1 LTAKER
7 YDAIIKDIEDLTRNN
22 HLQAKDIAE
31 RIAYNQGMTYR
42 DLATVLGFLTG
53 EQLINYIR
61 SRKYEAAYEY
71 IISTKKLDIN
81 RAIAIADV
89 SQQSNLNRV
98 FRKYYDL
105 TPGDAFRLKDATRC
119 ISPKSWD
126 VISGSLDIESF
137 KDDDLE
143 EPDTIYGID
152 LALYERISKI
162 NDLQAVYGLDRDYS
176 TIAVRLCD
184 ECGID
189 LDSAFGYV
197 EGFKAE
203 RDLVLEDDES
213 SDEEVARVLA
223 EDWLWNNAS
232 DPAMIF
238 CCITCGV
245 SVSYALW
252 MIAELAELGH
262 GPVTALS
269 PYFVRAFSSGIQV
282 HSHFL
287 KKACEYYEA
296 RIDDSYTDEDFDV
309 FLDHLLMDKPI
320 EIAFEEMLYEKA
332 SNDDDDF
339 ISIVQTADDTEA
351 DETELAFE
359 AWAVRETN
367 NHAPRFD
374 DEYDPDN
381 PQYF

>member
-1 LTAKER
+1 MTAKER
-7 YDAIIKDIEDLTRNN
+7 YDAIINDIEDMTRNKY
-22 HLQAKDIAE
+22 LQAKDIAE
-31 RIAYNQGMTYR
+31 RIACNQGMTYR

-71 IISTKKLDIN
+71 IITARRLDIN

-105 TPGDAFRLKDATRC
+105 TPGDAFRLKDASK
-119 ISPKSWD
+119 IIPPKSWD
-126 VISGSLDIESF
+126 EISGSTDIEAF
-137 KDDDLE
+137 QEDDLE
-143 EPDTIYGID
+143 EPNTIFGID
-152 LALYERISKI
+152 FALYERISKI

-189 LDSAFGYV
+189 LDLAFSYV

-203 RDLVLEDDES
+203 RDLILEDDEAS
-213 SDEEVARVLA
+213 SEEIARVLE

-252 MIAELAELGH
+252 MISELSELGH
-262 GPVTALS
+262 APVTALS
-269 PYFVRAFSSGIQV
+269 PYFVRAFSSGIQI
-282 HSHFL
+282 HSHYL

-296 RIDDSYTDEDFDV
+296 HIDASYTDEDFEV
-309 FLDHLLMDKPI
+309 FLDQLLMDKPI
-320 EIAFEEMLYEKA
+320 ETAFEEMQYEKA
-332 SNDDDDF
+332 SHDDDDF
-339 ISIVQTADDTEA
+339 FTIGLAVDCTEE
-351 DETELAFE
+351 DEAELALE
-359 AWAVRETN
+359 AWAAREAS
-367 NHAPRFD
+367 NHSPRFD
-374 DEYDPDN
+374 DDFDPDN
-381 PQYF
+381 PEYS

>member
-1 LTAKER
+1 
-7 YDAIIKDIEDLTRNN
+7 
-22 HLQAKDIAE
+22 
-31 RIAYNQGMTYR
+31 MTYR

-126 VISGSLDIESF
+126 VISGSADIESF

-197 EGFKAE
+197 
-203 RDLVLEDDES
+203 
-213 SDEEVARVLA
+213 
-223 EDWLWNNAS
+223 
-232 DPAMIF
+232 
-238 CCITCGV
+238 
-245 SVSYALW
+245 
-252 MIAELAELGH
+252 
-262 GPVTALS
+262 
-269 PYFVRAFSSGIQV
+269 
-282 HSHFL
+282 
-287 KKACEYYEA
+287 
-296 RIDDSYTDEDFDV
+296 
-309 FLDHLLMDKPI
+309 
-320 EIAFEEMLYEKA
+320 
-332 SNDDDDF
+332 
-339 ISIVQTADDTEA
+339 
-351 DETELAFE
+351 
-359 AWAVRETN
+359 
-367 NHAPRFD
+367 
-374 DEYDPDN
+374 
-381 PQYF
+381 